1 MLRTRRE
8 IAFVIMAGVFIT
20 CAIVGE
26 LISGKSIPTPIFPI
40 IAGIVPWPI
49 VFLLTDVMNEYFGK
63 QAVKRLSYIT
73 VALIAFCFLI
83 VFIAVEL
90 PVAKNSPLTDA
101 EFRKVFSGS
110 LPIMIGSI
118 CAFLFSQLIDVRL
131 FAFFSKLT
139 GGKMIWLR
147 STGSTVIS
155 QLVDSYTV
163 LFIGFVLPGV
173 MTVEEFLG
181 IGFMNYL
188 VKLLIA
194 VGLTPFVYIMHFFA
208 GKILGDKHLAYDETG
223 QEVKSD
229 ELLG

>member
-1 MLRTRRE
+1 MLKTRRE
-8 IAFVIMAGVFIT
+8 IAFTVMAGLFVT

-40 IAGIVPWPI
+40 IAGIVPWPV

-63 QAVKRLSYIT
+63 QAVKRLSWIT
-73 VALIAFCFLI
+73 VGLIAFCFLI

-90 PVAKNSPLTDA
+90 PVASNSPLTDQ

-131 FAFFSKLT
+131 FVLFSKLT
-139 GGKMIWLR
+139 RGKMIWLR
-147 STGSTVIS
+147 STGSTMIS

-173 MTVEEFLG
+173 ITFEEFLG

-188 VKLLIA
+188 VKLVIA
-194 VGLTPFVYIMHFFA
+194 VGLTPFVYVMHFLA
-208 GKILGDKHLAYDETG
+208 GKILGDKHLAYDEAG
-223 QEVKSD
+223 E
-229 ELLG
+229 ELEAEE

>member
-1 MLRTRRE
+1 
-8 IAFVIMAGVFIT
+8 
-20 CAIVGE
+20 

-40 IAGIVPWPI
+40 IAGIVPWPV

-63 QAVKRLSYIT
+63 QAVKRLSWIT
-73 VALIAFCFLI
+73 VGLIAFCFLI

-90 PVAKNSPLTDA
+90 PVASNSPLTDQ

-131 FAFFSKLT
+131 FVLFSKLT
-139 GGKMIWLR
+139 RGKMIWLR
-147 STGSTVIS
+147 STGSTMIS

-173 MTVEEFLG
+173 ITFEEFLG

-188 VKLLIA
+188 VKLVIA
-194 VGLTPFVYIMHFFA
+194 VGLTPFVYVMHFLA
-208 GKILGDKHLAYDETG
+208 GKILGDKHLAYDEAG
-223 QEVKSD
+223 E
-229 ELLG
+229 ELEAEE